1 MKHQPTKM
9 RLITQMK
16 KKVFYALILFLQP
29 ILLNAQT
36 TSFQHLVNGPLGTD
50 NSQGTKIA
58 LSSDGGYLVAGGINT
73 STSGFASWMPKIT
86 KTDMT
91 GDVIYSTRINVTG
104 LIWDIIENTSG
115 NCVAIG
121 TVSSG
126 PTSGNIFLVEVNS
139 CGVVQWLREFGN
151 GFTSEA
157 KSLIQTSDGG
167 YLIAGTTQTSTAS
180 SSRRATLWKTFVTG
194 NLSWVQCYG
203 SIQTAGLEAIQT
215 SDGGFILSGSN
226 GSSLPNPYVVKTTN
240 TGAVTW
246 GYYYQLGIES
256 SNQGQG
262 AGIRQLSGGDY
273 VVFNKAVGSG
283 GRRIGIMKL
292 DTTGNVTLNKA
303 FIINADANYGTTQT
317 STYGGTITSNG
328 ELVIFAVSSVRT
340 TNFPE
345 LMLMRCNASNLDPIW
360 GKTYGIAGTPTFS
373 GAGGF
378 VNGIVSNVKQTSDGG
393 FAFTGISQGSPSRY
407 YLAKVFSNGGATCND
422 NNITVT
428 NFTATATRIASTS
441 NPTNTVVQVTSA
453 LTSQPSFPFFMS
465 NYTNLCSGVVSPVNP
480 NDTIPSLGIIG
491 PTNICPTPFTG
502 NYSVIN
508 PGAGY
513 TLNWVVSGGTINSGQ
528 GTNAVQVTWNT
539 NGPNTITLNY
549 TGPCAY
555 SNSISLQVGNSNVT
569 PTFNPIAAICSGGTF
584 TLPTTSTNGINGTWS
599 PAINNT
605 ATTTY
610 TFTPT
615 AGQCATT
622 ATLSVTVNPSVTPTF
637 NPIAPICVG
646 GTFTLPTTSTNG
658 ITGTWSPAINNT
670 ATTTYTFT
678 PAAGQCATT
687 APLTVNVGPP
697 ATPTFNPIAPICV
710 GGTFTLPISST
721 NGITGT
727 WSPAIN
733 NTATTTYTFTPTA
746 GQCATTTTLTVNVGP
761 PATPTFNPIASI
773 CSGGTITLPSTS
785 INGFTGTWSPAVNNT
800 ATTTYTFTPTAG
812 QCASTAAMTVIV
824 NSVNPPANAGNDFS
838 ITCSNNINGGQ
849 LGVSPSTGFTY
860 NWSPGLGL
868 SSTSLSNPISNPT
881 NTTTYTLNVT
891 SNSNGCSSSDQVIVT
906 LDNSAPNIYAG
917 NDQTIC
923 KGDTTQLSGSGAQT
937 YVWENGIIDGA
948 FFVPSFTQDYI
959 VTGTGANDCQ
969 DNDTVTIFVNIPTTS
984 TITESAIDSYTLN
997 GQTYTQSGI
1006 YTQVLTNGEG
1016 CDSTITLNLTLNYTG
1031 INEIGNINFTVYPNP
1046 TSDLLNVITPTE
1058 SNENFIIIDSRGR
1071 KVLQGNLF
1079 GTENLISLK
1088 ALKTGTYFL
1097 KIGQNEVPIRV
1108 VKQ

>member
-91 GDVIYSTRINVTG
+91 GDVIYSTQINVTG

-292 DTTGNVTLNKA
+292 DATGNVTLNKA
-303 FIINADANYGTTQT
+303 FSINADANYGTTQT

-428 NFTATATRIASTS
+428 NFTATATTIASTS

-584 TLPTTSTNGINGTWS
+584 TLPTTSTNGIN
-599 PAINNT
+599 
-605 ATTTY
+605 
-610 TFTPT
+610 
-615 AGQCATT
+615 
-622 ATLSVTVNPSVTPTF
+622 
-637 NPIAPICVG
+637 
-646 GTFTLPTTSTNG
+646 
-658 ITGTWSPAINNT
+658 
-670 ATTTYTFT
+670 
-678 PAAGQCATT
+678 
-687 APLTVNVGPP
+687 
-697 ATPTFNPIAPICV
+697 
-710 GGTFTLPISST
+710 
-721 NGITGT
+721 
-727 WSPAIN
+727 
-733 NTATTTYTFTPTA
+733 
-746 GQCATTTTLTVNVGP
+746 
-761 PATPTFNPIASI
+761 
-773 CSGGTITLPSTS
+773 
-785 INGFTGTWSPAVNNT
+785 GTWSPAVNNT